1 MQEIIEIKEVLQ
13 LLKDKIVLKDIQSNR
28 FIYKKKRIYVYSSN
42 SSYNLNEEDFLS
54 LFKDSKFII
63 EDFEEEVT
71 YHIVGTSENDPLN
84 GLISNVSPLGVAVLG
99 HKAGETVEVSTP
111 DGISKFKILEII

>member
-1 MQEIIEIKEVLQ
+1 MQEIIEIKEALQ

-28 FIYKKKRIYVYSSN
+28 FIYKKKRIYVYSTN

-63 EDFEEEVT
+63 EDFEEEIIDLEKDKE
-71 YHIVGTSENDPLN
+71 YYSFK
-84 GLISNVSPLGVAVLG
+84 
-99 HKAGETVEVSTP
+99 HK
-111 DGISKFKILEII
+111 